1 MKLEDIRKDI
11 DRIDG
16 QLVPLL
22 DERMKCSLEVAK
34 IKMAEGLPVYHPGR
48 EKHRRTVRQL
58 YKEYISVDNDGQ
70 PRLAERHHV

>member
-1 MKLEDIRKDI
+1 MMLEDIRKDI

-48 EKHRRTVRQL
+48 EK
-58 YKEYISVDNDGQ
+58 
-70 PRLAERHHV
+70 